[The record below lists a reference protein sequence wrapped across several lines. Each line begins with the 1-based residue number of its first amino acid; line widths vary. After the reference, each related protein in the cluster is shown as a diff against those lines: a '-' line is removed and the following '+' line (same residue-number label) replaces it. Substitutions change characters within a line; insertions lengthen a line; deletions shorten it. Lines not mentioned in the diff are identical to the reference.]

1 MNFNFFLLKMYFSL
15 NSLMKILSFY
25 LFISFFT
32 PYTEDPNGY
41 PMSGESVALKSYALP
56 QYAGRKLREFLSP

>member
-1 MNFNFFLLKMYFSL
+1 MSFNFFLLKMYFSL

-41 PMSGESVALKSYALP
+41 HISGESMTLSYALLV
-56 QYAGRKLREFLSP
+56 YAGRKLKED

>member
-1 MNFNFFLLKMYFSL
+1 MSFKFFLLKMYFSL

-25 LFISFFT
+25 LFVSFFP

-41 PMSGESVALKSYALP
+41 HISGEAMTLSYALP
-56 QYAGRKLREFLSP
+56 VYADRKLKEGLSP

>member
-1 MNFNFFLLKMYFSL
+1 
-15 NSLMKILSFY
+15 MKILSFY

-41 PMSGESVALKSYALP
+41 HISGESMTLSYALLV
-56 QYAGRKLREFLSP
+56 YAGRKLKED